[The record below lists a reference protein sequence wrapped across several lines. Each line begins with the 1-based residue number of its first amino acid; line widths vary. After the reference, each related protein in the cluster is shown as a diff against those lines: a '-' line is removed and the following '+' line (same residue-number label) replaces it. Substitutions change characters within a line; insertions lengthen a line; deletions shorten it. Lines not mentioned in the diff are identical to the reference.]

1 MIPTPPRLRGRTLAA
16 IDAAILWRIGLV
28 RPSPSR
34 GTAPPPAEPTAFW
47 AESRAAT
54 PVPLEVRRRG
64 TSENGVRVLDL
75 SGDSG
80 GPGGHPGSRRFAGRA
95 RIRSSAFEAPLVLLL
110 HGYAA
115 PLPTYEDW
123 HAWRLLRRGAHAARI
138 DLPFHLSRR
147 VPGQRSGDGFFST
160 DLDHDRVVFRQA
172 VEDAA
177 SVVAW
182 ARREVTSRVAVL
194 GFSLGGLVACL
205 LAAVVPLDAVV
216 AVTPPC
222 DLADTM
228 LERCPGRIRRQLGLV
243 GGSGGPW
250 GADAAAARGVLDSA
264 LAPVTPRLLHP
275 VTDPARTTVVCAEY
289 DGIVGAGPVR
299 QLAAAWGA
307 ELLEY
312 RQGHISVM
320 SARGIS
326 RRLHDRLLRTTP
338 VTAPAAAV

>member
-1 MIPTPPRLRGRTLAA
+1 
-16 IDAAILWRIGLV
+16 
-28 RPSPSR
+28 
-34 GTAPPPAEPTAFW
+34 
-47 AESRAAT
+47 
-54 PVPLEVRRRG
+54 
-64 TSENGVRVLDL
+64 
-75 SGDSG
+75 
-80 GPGGHPGSRRFAGRA
+80 
-95 RIRSSAFEAPLVLLL
+95 
-110 HGYAA
+110 
-115 PLPTYEDW
+115 LPTYEDW
-123 HAWRLLRRGAHAARI
+123 HAWRLLRRGAHAARV
-138 DLPFHLSRR
+138 DLPFHMSRR

-160 DLDHDRVVFRQA
+160 DLDHDRDVFRQA

-177 SVVAW
+177 AVVAW

-222 DLADTM
+222 DLAETM
-228 LERCPGRIRRQLGLV
+228 LERSPSRIRRQLGLV

-250 GADAAAARGVLDSA
+250 GTDAAAARGVLDAA

-275 VTDPARTTVVCAEY
+275 VTDPARIAVVCAEY

-299 QLAAAWGA
+299 QLATAWGA

-312 RQGHISVM
+312 RHGHISVM
-320 SARGIS
+320 SARGIT
-326 RRLHDRLLRTTP
+326 RRLHDRLLRSTP